1 MDIAIDSNDVVH
13 IIAPDSNGNLGYM
26 TNAGGSWS
34 AITTI
39 DSTAQTGWEANMA
52 IDSSDNIHV
61 SYYDASQ
68 FNGDLKY
75 ATNTGGSW
83 TIKVVDSSTARSGKY
98 NSITTDANGYAHI
111 SYSVD
116 NPAGARDIY
125 YANNLHPTLS
135 AADAPF
141 NYRALNVG
149 GYRDNSLS
157 LIHI

>member
-1 MDIAIDSNDVVH
+1 MVN
-13 IIAPDSNGNLGYM
+13 
-26 TNAGGSWS
+26 TGGSWS
-34 AITTI
+34 TITTI
-39 DSTAQTGWEANMA
+39 DSATTLGWQASMA

-75 ATNTGGSW
+75 ATNSGGSW
-83 TIKVVDSSTARSGKY
+83 TTKVVDSSTARSGKY

-125 YANNLHPTLS
+125 
-135 AADAPF
+135 
-141 NYRALNVG
+141 
-149 GYRDNSLS
+149 LS